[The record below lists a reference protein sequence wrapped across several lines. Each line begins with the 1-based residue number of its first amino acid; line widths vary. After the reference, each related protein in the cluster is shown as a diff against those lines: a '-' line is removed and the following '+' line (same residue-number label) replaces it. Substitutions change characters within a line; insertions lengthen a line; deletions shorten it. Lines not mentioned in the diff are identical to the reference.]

1 MAEEFGEK
9 TEAPTQK
16 RKREAADDGTLLK
29 SREFATALVVLA
41 GCGWMALFGPSL
53 LRGCQS
59 LMTASFQFDA
69 GDIMDFEPFRPLAQ
83 AGWKLLPSL
92 AALMAIMVLAAIAS
106 QAGLSGIR
114 FNGKLLMPK
123 ASRIDPAAGLKR
135 IVGAQGWIEL
145 AKSLLKVALLGAIG
159 AYMLWKVSHQSIGLA
174 GTDVHEAVALL
185 GDNLIG
191 ILFAM
196 AGGLVVIAGIDLPV
210 QIVRLLGQLKMS
222 KQEIKDEHKETEGSP
237 EVKAQ
242 QRQRQRAMAR
252 RSVRTAVESAHVVLT
267 NPTHFAVALRYD
279 RGQDKVP
286 VLVAKGRGATAL
298 AIRDVAGEAEV
309 PVLEYPALARAL
321 YYTTREN
328 QEIRDD
334 LYLAIATVLA
344 FVFNLNQRAGGSP
357 PPIEVPET
365 ARFDENGVKQG

>member
-53 LRGCQS
+53 LRACQS
-59 LMTASFQFDA
+59 LMAASFQFDA

-286 VLVAKGRGATAL
+286 VVVAKGRGATAL

-344 FVFNLNQRAGGSP
+344 FVFNLNQCAGGSP